1 MGCVYAWYSS
11 NSSGWIDGL
20 RRGDGELGART
31 GGEKRNRKEKKQNNG
46 ETFTQGSS
54 GEALGEIV
62 SSGGAPT
69 PPQLPC
75 SAWA

>member
-1 MGCVYAWYSS
+1 MDRWFKE
-11 NSSGWIDGL
+11 
-20 RRGDGELGART
+20 RRWRNRSKNR
-31 GGEKRNRKEKKQNNG
+31 GEKRNRKEKKQNNG

-62 SSGGAPT
+62 SGGGAPT